1 MMLMQTK
8 QTKVKTVSI
17 VIFITL
23 IGKIFGLGRDVLL
36 GQSFGTGYTA
46 DALMVASL
54 IPRQFFDVV
63 FAGAI
68 GASFIPILS
77 DVFQKGGKAEAN
89 ALASS
94 FFTLVGLFA
103 LSFSVF
109 AFVFS
114 AQIIALTANFDPE
127 THLLAARLLRIIFPS
142 LFFTGIAFSF
152 VGFLQTFGEFKVP
165 AAISVFSNGILIIYL
180 LFFTGRFGVY
190 GAAFAMLLGWAA
202 QAFVQIPALKKQGF
216 SYRLRLWHPEIKNI
230 GKLMLPVMLSTW
242 VFPVNMLIM
251 LSFASRFLGGASSIG
266 FANSLYLMV
275 VGIFVLSVTNV
286 IFPELSR
293 LSDDKTKAEFTH
305 LVRKTTRTLLFFLIP
320 MTVGVML
327 LSTPL
332 VRLLYQRQEFT
343 AHSTALT
350 SSALFYLCIGMV
362 GFGLLNLFTRVFYA
376 QKRGGPPII
385 AGITSILTT
394 VLLCFLLVDHMAI
407 AGLGLASGISLL
419 VGAGILAV
427 FTHKTL
433 DGGLFA
439 NRFFVDMFKML
450 FSAAVMGI
458 LVFFLRNFFASIL
471 DEGMLGRLLL
481 VALPALFGIA
491 TYFFLAYVLQLE
503 EIHFLRKLLGREAR
517 P

>member
-1 MMLMQTK
+1 MQTK
-8 QTKVKTVSI
+8 QTKMKTVSV

-23 IGKIFGLGRDVLL
+23 IGKILGLGRDVLL

-46 DALMVASL
+46 DALMAASL

-77 DVFQKGGKAEAN
+77 DAFKRGGKADAD

-94 FFTLVGLFA
+94 FFTLVGLCA
-103 LSFSVF
+103 LSFSVLGV
-109 AFVFS
+109 VFS
-114 AQIIALTANFDPE
+114 AQIIGLTASFDAE
-127 THLLAARLLRIIFPS
+127 THLLAVRLLRIIFPS

-165 AAISVFSNGILIIYL
+165 AAISVFSNGILIVYL
-180 LFFTGRFGVY
+180 LFFTERFGVY
-190 GAAFAMLLGWAA
+190 GAAFAMLIGWAA
-202 QAFVQIPALKKQGF
+202 QALVQIPALKKQGF
-216 SYRLRLWHPEIKNI
+216 SYRLRFWHPEIKNI

-251 LSFASRFLGGASSIG
+251 LSFASHFSGGASSIG

-293 LSDDKTKAEFTH
+293 LSDDKNKVEFAE
-305 LVRKTTRTLLFFLIP
+305 LIRKTTRTLLFFLIP

-332 VRLLYQRQEFT
+332 VRLLYERQAFT
-343 AHSTALT
+343 ADSTVLT
-350 SSALFYLCIGMV
+350 ATALFYLSVGMV

-376 QKRGGPPII
+376 QKRGNPPII
-385 AGITSILTT
+385 AGLMSILTT
-394 VLLCFLLVDHMAI
+394 ALLCYLLVEQMGI

-419 VGAGILAV
+419 MGAGILAII
-427 FTHKTL
+427 THKAL
-433 DGGLFA
+433 DGGLFVKG
-439 NRFFVDMFKML
+439 FFVDTLKML
-450 FSAAVMGI
+450 FSAIVMGV
-458 LVFFLRNFFASIL
+458 LVFFLRDFFSSML
-471 DEGMLGRLLL
+471 GDGMLGRLLL
-481 VALPALFGIA
+481 VLLPALFGIA